1 MIDPCRLQT
10 PCRIKMILI
19 GFKVYGPLL
28 STTLKNPHI
37 ADTNKTTEITFIII
51 FKSICFFFYF
61 KLNYFCGVLE
71 EKITIKRKEKIC
83 LQAMQFIVLVFNRSY
98 RKFRSD
104 QTFPE
109 CKITNMFQNNW
120 YFFNIYSHFFITF
133 KANWLCKNMLYNR
146 LWRYIFEK
154 NITVKIDTNKLF
166 LLSMYPISGGFLI

>member
-1 MIDPCRLQT
+1 
-10 PCRIKMILI
+10 MILI

-51 FKSICFFFYF
+51 FKLICFFFYF

-71 EKITIKRKEKIC
+71 EKITIKRKGKLC
-83 LQAMQFIVLVFNRSY
+83 LQAMQFIVLVFYRSY

-109 CKITNMFQNNW
+109 CKKTDIQTCFKTTDI
-120 YFFNIYSHFFITF
+120 FSTFILIF
-133 KANWLCKNMLYNR
+133 LLH
-146 LWRYIFEK
+146 LWR
-154 NITVKIDTNKLF
+154 TDCVKIRYIIDYGGTF
-166 LLSMYPISGGFLI
+166 LKKILQLK